1 MSAVNES
8 AANELPIVWTGIL
21 RKMRVEAG
29 DPVAYHLK
37 DATIGSIPVADH
49 ALTPHVGGEVH
60 LRFLGE
66 IRCTLCGRATKKT
79 FGDGFCFPCSQSRP
93 EADICIVKPELCHHG
108 QADHPCRDEAFAQSQ
123 CFQPHILYV
132 SLTSGVKVGITRRVN
147 LPSRWIDQGAVAAV
161 PLALLPDRRGVGLL
175 EKRLS
180 DEGYADKTHWTR
192 MLKGD
197 PGVAGLEPFA
207 HEVAARLEAWGA
219 PLLPASERAVAT
231 FRYPVRAWPE
241 KVTSFNLDKSPA
253 AGGVLQ
259 GIKGQYLL
267 FDGGVINLRKY
278 SGYRVEVR
286 AGKPDVQSH

>member
-1 MSAVNES
+1 MSD
-8 AANELPIVWTGIL
+8 ANEFPVVWTGIL

-161 PLALLPDRRGVGLL
+161 PLAQLPDRRAVGLI

-197 PGVAGLEPFA
+197 PDVAGLEPFA
-207 HEVAARLEAWGA
+207 REVAARLEAWGA